1 MAGKFKVEGYKFY
14 EKLGTGTYATVL
26 KAKDVSGQNVAI
38 KCIKKKS
45 LSKRGADNLITEIQV
60 LKDLK
65 HRHIVQLH
73 DFTYDDDHIYLI
85 LEFCKLGDLSSLIA
99 QNGKLSETLVKD
111 LMQQLALAL
120 RYMNKKKVAH
130 MDLKPQ
136 NILLTGSKKEPKIK
150 VADFGFAKIL
160 KTSAPSSDASL
171 RGSLLYMAPEIIL
184 SRSEYDG
191 TLADMWSVGVMIF
204 ECLCGRAP
212 FASRTYDELLNKIAA
227 KTPVQVEGAVSASKM
242 CISLIEKLLE
252 RDPQFRLCFQKFYHH
267 PFLDM
272 EHAPTPSSLPAARD
286 LVEEAV
292 CRDNEG
298 DYENA
303 IRLYTKSLDHFM
315 AAIHYEDSEE
325 RKDALRGKVTKYM
338 SRAEELKTLL
348 REGRP
353 RVASGDELIPNQL
366 LIQISNNDSH
376 LKAALSKLK
385 VAFDKDEKGEFTLAL
400 GLYENALEALLKV
413 HNKSQGRK
421 KELLRGEVNKHMR
434 RAEEIKSFLQTLFL
448 QTVRNGEPS
457 LYNYH
462 TLPNPRTAVSAATQ
476 STPTIEDGR
485 PQRPASSADVRNR
498 VKSAGRDVD
507 KGDEVEEETTYSCS
521 VM

>member
-1 MAGKFKVEGYKFY
+1 MAGKFKVEGYKFF
-14 EKLGTGTYATVL
+14 EKLGTGTYAAVF
-26 KAKDVSGQNVAI
+26 KAK
-38 KCIKKKS
+38 
-45 LSKRGADNLITEIQV
+45 
-60 LKDLK
+60 
-65 HRHIVQLH
+65 
-73 DFTYDDDHIYLI
+73 YDDDHIYLI
-85 LEFCKLGDLSSLIA
+85 MEYCKLGDLSTLIA
-99 QNGKLSETLVKD
+99 QSGKLSESLVKD
-111 LMQQLALAL
+111 LGQQLALAL

-160 KTSAPSSDASL
+160 KNTAPNSDASL

-184 SRSEYDG
+184 SKEEYDG
-191 TLADMWSVGVMIF
+191 TLADMWSVGVILY

-212 FASRTYDELLNKIAA
+212 FASRTYDELLQKIAA
-227 KTPVQVEGAVSASKM
+227 KTPVQVQGIVGAGKM
-242 CISLIEKLLE
+242 CVSLIEKLLE
-252 RDPQFRLCFQKFYHH
+252 RDPKFRLCFKKFYHH

-315 AAIHYEDSEE
+315 AAIHYEESKE
-325 RKDALRGKVTKYM
+325 RKDALRSKVTKYM
-338 SRAEELKTLL
+338 SRAEELKTLV

-366 LIQISNNDSH
+366 LIQISKNDPH
-376 LKAALSKLK
+376 LKTALSKLK
-385 VAFDKDEKGEFTLAL
+385 LAFDKDEKGEFTLAM
-400 GLYENALEALLKV
+400 GLYENALEALLNV

-421 KELLRGEVNKHMR
+421 KELLREELNKHMR
-434 RAEEIKSFLQTLFL
+434 RAEEIKSFLQTA
-448 QTVRNGEPS
+448 RKGETS
-457 LYNYH
+457 LYNYNS
-462 TLPNPRTAVSAATQ
+462 LPHSRCAATQ
-476 STPTIEDGR
+476 STPTIENGS
-485 PQRPASSADVRNR
+485 PARPASSADVRHR
-498 VKSAGRDVD
+498 VKSAELGGTQ
-507 KGDEVEEETTYSCS
+507 GDGEEETTYSCS